1 MGTSTAS
8 GLLLLIPDQQEKVM
22 HTVLYDVHSHAG
34 AAYFNQDIS
43 KDISLESHQ
52 LLSIGRLSAPNFQ
65 SGHRD
70 HGIGNRTPSS
80 L

>member
-1 MGTSTAS
+1 MGMSTAS
-8 GLLLLIPDQQEKVM
+8 GLFLLIPDQQEKVM
-22 HTVLYDVHSHAG
+22 HTVLYDVHGHAR

-52 LLSIGRLSAPNFQ
+52 LLSIGRLSTTNFQ

-70 HGIGNRTPSS
+70 HGLGNRTPSS